1 MNKLDL
7 FSNENSGNRSDR
19 VLVVVKMFDK
29 ATNKRNLRGY
39 IWQALVQRSCE
50 EKEGIA
56 SKQKKQAETACSVDL
71 WPL

>member
-1 MNKLDL
+1 MNKLI
-7 FSNENSGNRSDR
+7 FFVNENNGDRIVR
-19 VLVVVKMFDK
+19 VLGVVKMLDK
-29 ATNKRNLRGY
+29 ATNKRNLRAC

-56 SKQKKQAETACSVDL
+56 GKQKKQAETACSVDL